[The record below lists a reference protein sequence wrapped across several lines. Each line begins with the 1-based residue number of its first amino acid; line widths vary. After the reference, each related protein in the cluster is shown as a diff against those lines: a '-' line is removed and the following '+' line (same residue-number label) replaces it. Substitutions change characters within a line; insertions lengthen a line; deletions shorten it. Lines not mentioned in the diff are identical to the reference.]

1 MRDATKLRI
10 YFNDDK
16 ALFLIPLYQRKYA
29 WQKKHCQRLFSDL
42 QKIHEKNITSH
53 FFGSIVSVKAS
64 ETENDLLIID
74 GQQRITTISILI
86 LAAINAVKNGLMTCE
101 SEEFLKDT
109 MEKYLFAKYRR
120 HVERKIKLRPIDD
133 DLKAY
138 DALFTNDKEQFVP
151 ADKSGI
157 TNNYLFFYNLITGQ
171 GHPLVF
177 EDLIESIERL
187 IIIDICLDSKDN
199 PQLIFESLNS
209 CGKDLEEADKVR
221 NYLLMSQSKEL
232 QEQYYYNYWR
242 KIEQATDGEPTM
254 FIRDYLTL
262 KNKVI
267 SNIEELYFDFKTYD
281 ETSNISREELLAD
294 MWKYAKYYRMVD
306 KGETDSP
313 KLNRKLHQLGS
324 IGSYVCNA
332 INVSF

>member
-29 WQKKHCQRLFSDL
+29 WQKKHCQRLLSDL

-157 TNNYLFFYNLITGQ
+157 TNTSLFLYNLIGRTYV
-171 GHPLVF
+171 PW
-177 EDLIESIERL
+177 
-187 IIIDICLDSKDN
+187 
-199 PQLIFESLNS
+199 
-209 CGKDLEEADKVR
+209 
-221 NYLLMSQSKEL
+221 
-232 QEQYYYNYWR
+232 YN
-242 KIEQATDGEPTM
+242 
-254 FIRDYLTL
+254 
-262 KNKVI
+262 
-267 SNIEELYFDFKTYD
+267 
-281 ETSNISREELLAD
+281 
-294 MWKYAKYYRMVD
+294 
-306 KGETDSP
+306 
-313 KLNRKLHQLGS
+313 
-324 IGSYVCNA
+324 
-332 INVSF
+332 